1 MTLPA
6 LGIAFLVLT
15 ATVVV
20 GVVAADAA
28 LSGADRQ
35 ALDRQVAAGVAD
47 HLVRDGAPVT
57 RRANVLNATRLSKLS
72 VADLHSQYGLPRD
85 TAVRLTLDGRTL
97 VTRGS
102 PSEGATVERI
112 VVVERRET
120 HTLEPTFERSR
131 SVTLPRRS
139 PTATLGLQ
147 PPPNTTL
154 RTVRANGRVR
164 LHDPS
169 GLTGSYELSLATVET
184 VRFHFDA
191 TGPLSNDS
199 VRIRYRPAITEKARL
214 GVTVD
219 G

>member
-28 LSGADRQ
+28 LHRADRQ
-35 ALDRQVAAGVAD
+35 ALDRQVAAGLAD
-47 HLVRDGAPVT
+47 HLVREDAPVT
-57 RRANVLNATRLSKLS
+57 RRANVVNATRLSKLS
-72 VADLHSQYGLPRD
+72 VAELHSQYGLPRD
-85 TAVRLTLDGRTL
+85 TAVRLTFDGRPL
-97 VTRGS
+97 VAHGS
-102 PSEGATVERI
+102 PSRGATVERI
-112 VVVERRET
+112 IIIERRET
-120 HTLEPTFERSR
+120 HTLTPTFERSR

-139 PTATLGLQ
+139 PTATLTLQ

-154 RTVRANGRVR
+154 RTVRTNGRVR

-169 GLTGSYELSLATVET
+169 GLNGTYELALPTVET
-184 VRFHFDA
+184 ARFHFDA

-199 VRIRYRPAITEKARL
+199 VHIRYRPAITEKARL

>member
-6 LGIAFLVLT
+6 LAVALLVLT

-28 LSGADRQ
+28 LSGADRG
-35 ALDRQVAAGVAD
+35 ALDRQVAAGLAD
-47 HLVRDGAPVT
+47 HLVRDDAPVT

-72 VADLHSQYGLPRD
+72 IADLQGRYGLPRD
-85 TAVRLTLDGRTL
+85 AAVRLTLDDRSL
-97 VTRGS
+97 VARGS
-102 PSEGATVERI
+102 PSEGATVERL

-120 HTLEPTFERSR
+120 QTLEPTFERSR

-139 PTATLGLQ
+139 PTATLRLQ

-169 GLTGSYELSLATVET
+169 GLDGTYELSLSTVET
-184 VRFHFDA
+184 ARFHFDA

-199 VRIRYRPAITEKARL
+199 VSIRYRPAITEKARL

>member
-6 LGIAFLVLT
+6 LGIALLVLT

-28 LSGADRQ
+28 LHGADRP
-35 ALDRQVAAGVAD
+35 ALDRQVAAGLAD
-47 HLVRDGAPVT
+47 HLVRDDAPIT
-57 RRANVLNATRLSKLS
+57 RRANVLNVTRLSKLS
-72 VADLHSQYGLPRD
+72 VAGLHSRYGLPRD
-85 TAVRLTLDGRTL
+85 TAVRLTLDGRTI
-97 VTRGS
+97 VSSGS
-102 PSEGATVERI
+102 PSEGSTVERI
-112 VVVERRET
+112 VIVERRES
-120 HTLEPTFERSR
+120 HTLKPTFERSR

-139 PTATLGLQ
+139 PTATLTLQ

-154 RTVRANGRVR
+154 RTIRTNGRVR

-169 GLTGSYELSLATVET
+169 GLSGTYELSLSTVET
-184 VRFHFDA
+184 ARFHFDA

-199 VRIRYRPAITEKARL
+199 VHIRYRPAITEKARL